1 MTVKPGVAN
10 SLNLVEDQPEP
21 AAEEGS
27 VLVEALAVG
36 ICGTDHEIIAGE
48 YGEAPPGRDHLV
60 IGHESLG
67 RVIEDPSGTMQPGD
81 LVAGIVRHPD
91 PVPCPNCAVGEWD
104 MCRNGQYT
112 EHGIKALPGFARD
125 RWRIEPQFAV
135 ALDPALA
142 QVGVLLEP
150 TSVVAKAWDHI
161 ERIGHRAEWQP
172 QTVLV
177 TGAGPIGLLAALL
190 ATQRGLT
197 VHVLDRNTDGPKPEL
212 VAGLGATYHTV
223 TVNDLPFEPDVV
235 IECTG
240 APTVVLDVMC
250 KAGPTGIVCLAGVSS
265 GGRTINFDSRRT
277 QPGAGA
283 GEQRRVR
290 LGERQPAALGH
301 GRAGAGRRRPG
312 LARVADH
319 PSGAGEQVRRRVHPG
334 AGRHQGGAGVRVLS
348 DATPDQMPGSRPLRN
363 RSTKSWWSCRAR
375 TPYAWAK
382 STRWAT
388 KPGSSAS
395 TAATIAS
402 SVE

>member
-1 MTVKPGVAN
+1 MPSDLPASGAAHASAGKDGGVRAVTVRPGVAN

-48 YGEAPPGRDHLV
+48 YGEAPPGADRLV

-67 RVIEDPSGTMQPGD
+67 RVIEDPSGTLQPGD

-112 EHGIKALPGFARD
+112 EHGIKGLAGFARD
-125 RWRIEPQFAV
+125 RWRVEPQFAV
-135 ALDPALA
+135 ALDPTLA

-190 ATQRGLT
+190 GTQRGLT
-197 VHVLDRNTDGPKPEL
+197 VHVLDRNTEGPKPEL

-223 TVNDLPFEPDVV
+223 PVNDLPFEPDVV

-250 KAGPTGIVCLAGVSS
+250 KAAPTGIVCLAGVSS
-265 GGRTINFDSRRT
+265 GGRIIDFD
-277 QPGAGA
+277 AGA
-283 GEQRRVR
+283 LNRALVLENNVVFGSVNANRRHWTMAAEALVRADQVWLESLITRRVPVNR
-290 LGERQPAALGH
+290 YADAYT
-301 GRAGAGRRRPG
+301 PG
-312 LARVADH
+312 PDDIKV
-319 PSGAGEQVRRRVHPG
+319 
-334 AGRHQGGAGVRVLS
+334 VLEF
-348 DATPDQMPGSRPLRN
+348 
-363 RSTKSWWSCRAR
+363 
-375 TPYAWAK
+375 
-382 STRWAT
+382 
-388 KPGSSAS
+388 AS
-395 TAATIAS
+395 
-402 SVE
+402 